1 MVLERLTTALFRESN
16 PAPVKYAL
24 SKLKIMSPRVRLPL
38 ADLKQATK
46 AEVDAILAE
55 LAERYTE
62 SLVEGCATQDQTLP
76 RAQPVQNSSRG
87 HGQLAGEDGVM
98 PIAVDW
104 RAAAVP
110 TSSKPSQ

>member
-24 SKLKIMSPRVRLPL
+24 SKLKIMSPRVGLPL
-38 ADLKQATK
+38 AELKQATK

-62 SLVEGCATQDQTLP
+62 SLVEGGAMQDQTLP
-76 RAQPVQNSSRG
+76 QAQSVQDSSRG
-87 HGQLAGEDGVM
+87 HGQLAGEGVVM